1 MLNKSFV
8 IGSGGRLNGLLPEP
22 KKMSDMEISTERLLS
37 LIKAS
42 AQLGAAEINNIHLP
56 GSDNLSRAEAIRHL
70 SRNGVKYPEKW
81 LKHNEAEG
89 VIHRHKHGERN
100 SKVTY
105 SLVEI
110 QRVIVMN
117 TLYL

>member
-1 MLNKSFV
+1 
-8 IGSGGRLNGLLPEP
+8 
-22 KKMSDMEISTERLLS
+22 MSVMEISTERLLS

-56 GSDNLSRAEAIRHL
+56 GSDNLSRAEVIRHL

-81 LKHNEAEG
+81 LKHHEG
-89 VIHRHKHGERN
+89 EGMVHRHKRGERN

-110 QRVIVMN
+110 QRLLLVN
-117 TLYL
+117 TISSCF

>member
-1 MLNKSFV
+1 MSLLFKEKSMDV
-8 IGSGGRLNGLLPEP
+8 DIG
-22 KKMSDMEISTERLLS
+22 KIMSLV
-37 LIKAS
+37 KAS

-56 GSDNLSRAEAIRHL
+56 DSDSLSRAEVIRHL

-81 LKHNEAEG
+81 LKHYEG
-89 VIHRHKHGERN
+89 EGMVHRHKRGERN

-110 QRVIVMN
+110 QRLLLVN
-117 TLYL
+117 TISSCF

>member
-1 MLNKSFV
+1 
-8 IGSGGRLNGLLPEP
+8 
-22 KKMSDMEISTERLLS
+22 MSDMEISTERLLS

-56 GSDNLSRAEAIRHL
+56 GSDNLSRAEVIRHL

-81 LKHNEAEG
+81 LKHHEG
-89 VIHRHKHGERN
+89 EGMVHRHKRGERN

-110 QRVIVMN
+110 QRLLLVN
-117 TLYL
+117 TISSCF

>member
-1 MLNKSFV
+1 
-8 IGSGGRLNGLLPEP
+8 
-22 KKMSDMEISTERLLS
+22 MSVMEISTERLLS

-81 LKHNEAEG
+81 LKHHEG
-89 VIHRHKHGERN
+89 EGMVHRHKRGERN

-110 QRVIVMN
+110 QRLLLVN
-117 TLYL
+117 TISSFF

>member
-1 MLNKSFV
+1 
-8 IGSGGRLNGLLPEP
+8 
-22 KKMSDMEISTERLLS
+22 MSDMEISTERLLS

-81 LKHNEAEG
+81 LKQNEAEG

-110 QRVIVMN
+110 QRVLVMN
-117 TLYL
+117 TLHL

>member
-1 MLNKSFV
+1 MCNNSFV
-8 IGSGGRLNGLLPEP
+8 IGSGGLLKGLLPEP

-56 GSDNLSRAEAIRHL
+56 GSDNLSRAEVIRHL

-81 LKHNEAEG
+81 LKQNEAEG

-110 QRVIVMN
+110 QRVLVMN
-117 TLYL
+117 TLHL

>member
-1 MLNKSFV
+1 
-8 IGSGGRLNGLLPEP
+8 
-22 KKMSDMEISTERLLS
+22 MSDMEISTERLLS

-56 GSDNLSRAEAIRHL
+56 GSDSLSRAEVIRHL

-81 LKHNEAEG
+81 LKHHEG
-89 VIHRHKHGERN
+89 EGMVHRHKKGERN

-110 QRVIVMN
+110 QRLLLVN
-117 TLYL
+117 TISSCF

>member
-1 MLNKSFV
+1 MSLLFQEKSMDV
-8 IGSGGRLNGLLPEP
+8 DIE
-22 KKMSDMEISTERLLS
+22 KIMSLV
-37 LIKAS
+37 KAS

-56 GSDNLSRAEAIRHL
+56 DSDNLSRAEAIRHL

-117 TLYL
+117 TLHL